1 MGEYVDIAGHA
12 TWLETTG
19 SGDETVLLLHGGLS
33 NCDDLLHTVGPAL
46 AERYRVVAFDR
57 RGHGRTA
64 DIEGPLHYDDMAAD
78 TVEVLDTIVGGA
90 AHLVGW
96 SDGGIISLLVA
107 RQRPDLVRRM
117 VLIGANFH
125 FGGLREVASAGSE
138 GFMNAIAV
146 GYADRSPDGADHFAE
161 IVTKTMTMFAT
172 EPAMT
177 IDEIRSIQTP
187 ALVLVGDDDLVEL
200 SHTCAL
206 YEALPHGQ
214 LAVVPGASHAVPAE
228 KPLEVGALVMDFL
241 SGPVSP
247 RTLMPSRRIAD
258 GDVAPT

>member
-1 MGEYVDIAGHA
+1 MGEYVDIAGHS
-12 TWLETTG
+12 TWVETTG
-19 SGDETVLLLHGGLS
+19 AGDEPVLLLHGGLS
-33 NCDDLLHTVGPAL
+33 NCDDLLHTIGPAL

-78 TVEVLDTIVGGA
+78 TIAVLETVVGGA

-107 RQRPDLVRRM
+107 QRRPDLVARM

-125 FGGLREVASAGSE
+125 FGGLREVASAGGAE
-138 GFMNAIAV
+138 FMHAIAL

-161 IVTKTMTMFAT
+161 IVAKTMTMFAT
-172 EPAMT
+172 EPAMP
-177 IDEIRSIQTP
+177 IDDIKAITAPS
-187 ALVLVGDDDLVEL
+187 LVLVGDDDLVEL

-228 KPLEVGALVMDFL
+228 KPLEVGALVMEFL
-241 SGPVSP
+241 AGPVSP
-247 RTLMPSRRIAD
+247 RTLMPSRRAPSD
-258 GDVAPT
+258 GGPS